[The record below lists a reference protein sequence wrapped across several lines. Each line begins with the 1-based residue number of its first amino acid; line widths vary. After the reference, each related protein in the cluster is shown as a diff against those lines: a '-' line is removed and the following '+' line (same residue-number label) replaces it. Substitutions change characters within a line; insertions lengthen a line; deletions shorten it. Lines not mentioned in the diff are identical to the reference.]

1 MTDNHGMPER
11 PLPRVFSLLTTE
23 RNRAVDDALIE
34 ALPHVEGAVR
44 SAALDLLRK
53 RARPESLATVIAR
66 CPCYDKTL
74 QEAVLRRLGEFH
86 AGVRRAIESTVFE
99 ERAAAIEAVAA
110 AEDDTCAYL
119 LADALRAHC
128 PRTRELAAGAVHR
141 MTASLLA
148 RRDAGMTPDDAR
160 VYHACAERWT
170 EVLRTVV
177 QFWET
182 HMHAE
187 ALEAALWMIET
198 VEPALLKKLSQ
209 SQNRIVHS
217 LNEILESASDPR
229 LAGFVLRALSIAD
242 LRTAAVLAITNA
254 RDPKFAGALIEEAWL
269 LGDTAIEHGCRW
281 VRDAAPIRDWIVG
294 MAGIDARLAA
304 RAVRWI
310 DATGGPR
317 EHTLTLLRDLSNADS
332 DELRRAVVW
341 RLVDDDTPGA
351 TELLTTIAAR
361 SHDPVGD
368 IAARECR
375 RRLPLSARASP
386 LGPPGGRGDALS
398 ATTRAFNRFFEE
410 YDRLTPAERDKLA
423 RELAEAVPDLSQRL
437 AARLDAAN
445 PLERTAALRMLPAFG
460 LVAVQ
465 ADRIYRCAHD
475 ADALVRS
482 AALTLL
488 GDLPGVTSQRLLRA
502 ALNDPDARVQATA
515 VEMLERIDARGHA
528 EPIRNK
534 LDSSDNRVRAN
545 AIKALMRVELE
556 KAGSALLEMLDDES
570 HMHRVS
576 ALWVVERLRLPSV
589 FDRIAAMSR
598 DDADP
603 RVRARARRVLRHL
616 DAGLR
621 SSARGGETLV
631 KGGLS

>member
-1 MTDNHGMPER
+1 MPER
-11 PLPRVFSLLTTE
+11 PLPRVFNLLATE
-23 RNRAVDDALIE
+23 RNGAVDDALIE
-34 ALPHVEGAVR
+34 ALPHVGEAVR
-44 SAALDLLRK
+44 SAALDLLGK
-53 RARPESLATVIAR
+53 RAHPESLATVIAR
-66 CPCYDKTL
+66 CPGYDKTL
-74 QEAVLRRLGEFH
+74 RAAVLRRLGEFH
-86 AGVRRAIESTVFE
+86 AGVRRAVESDVFE
-99 ERAAAIEAVAA
+99 ERAAAIEVVAA
-110 AEDDTCAYL
+110 AEDGTCAYL

-128 PRTRELAAGAVHR
+128 PRTRELAAGAIHR

-148 RRDAGMTPDDAR
+148 RRDAGMTPDNAR
-160 VYHACAERWT
+160 VYHAFAERWI

-187 ALEAALWMIET
+187 ALEAALWMIEV

-217 LNEILESASDPR
+217 LNEILENASDPR

-242 LRTAAVLAITNA
+242 LRTAAVHAITHA
-254 RDPKFAGALIEEAWL
+254 RDPKFAGALIDEAWL

-294 MAGIDARLAA
+294 MAGIDARLAT

-317 EHTLTLLRDLSNADS
+317 EITLSLFRELSNADS

-361 SHDPVGD
+361 SHDAVGE

-375 RRLPLSARASP
+375 RRLPLSAAAPPGS
-386 LGPPGGRGDALS
+386 PGGRGDAS
-398 ATTRAFNRFFEE
+398 SPTARAFNRFFDE
-410 YDRLTPAERDKLA
+410 YDCLTPAERVKLA
-423 RELAEAVPDLSQRL
+423 RELVEAVPDLSQRL

-445 PLERTAALRMLPAFG
+445 PLERTAALKMLPAFG
-460 LVAVQ
+460 LVAVL
-465 ADRIYRCAHD
+465 AERIYRCAHD

-482 AALTLL
+482 AALASL

-515 VEMLERIDARGHA
+515 VELLERIDDRGHI
-528 EPIRNK
+528 ESLRGK
-534 LDSSDNRVRAN
+534 LHASDNRVRAN
-545 AIKALMRVELE
+545 AIKSLMRVELG
-556 KAGSALLEMLDDES
+556 KAGAALLEMLGDES

-576 ALWVVERLRLPSV
+576 ALWVVERLRLQSV

-603 RVRARARRVLRHL
+603 RVRARARRVMRHL
-616 DAGLR
+616 DTGPLH
-621 SSARGGETLV
+621 SARGRETPA
-631 KGGLS
+631 KGGVP